1 MLFVE
6 VQVPIFDQVYDFKVE
21 QNERVYKVLLDIIR
35 KICQKEGFYIEEKQE
50 KFFLWDMEQ
59 KRILPKDW
67 TMEECGIKTGT
78 KLLLI

>member
-50 KFFLWDMEQ
+50 KLFLWDMEQ

-78 KLLLI
+78 KLLLV

>member
-6 VQVPIFDQVYDFKVE
+6 VQIPIFDQVYDFKVE

-50 KFFLWDMEQ
+50 KLFLWDMEQ

-78 KLLLI
+78 KLLLV

>member
-35 KICQKEGFYIEEKQE
+35 KICQKEDFYIEEKQE

-78 KLLLI
+78 KLLLV